1 MLSPFDTDVGAE
13 LGPERAAHATK
24 LALDQF
30 LGDALAAHSFG
41 LDIELMLQVANACVR
56 ID

>member
-1 MLSPFDTDVGAE
+1 MLSPFSTDVGRE
-13 LGPERAAHATK
+13 LGLERGTHATK

-41 LDIELMLQVANACVR
+41 LDVELMVQVANACVR